1 MLRETRERLAWMRE
15 RTGGMHARGTNI
27 IPFSMHNV
35 DEVLSDVGLD
45 VPKRTKAKQWLMP
58 VKPADY
64 RRITPK
70 LARRMGVRSS

>member
-1 MLRETRERLAWMRE
+1 MLAETKARLTWMRE
-15 RTGGMHARGTNI
+15 RTRGMHARGTNI

-45 VPKRTKAKQWLMP
+45 VPRRTKAKQWLFP

-64 RRITPK
+64 RSLTPK
-70 LARRMGVRSS
+70 LVRKVRAER